1 MSVIHELRPAL
12 RLFTAD
18 QRAALVEN
26 GTRHRDGREIDPYPV
41 VKLFLPGSGATWLL
55 TELDPDD
62 DDLAFGLCDVGQGYP
77 ELGYV
82 SLGEIAS
89 VKSTLGLFVERD
101 VFFEATRPLS
111 AYAEAARRDGVITD

>member
-1 MSVIHELRPAL
+1 MSVIRDLRPAL

-18 QRAALVEN
+18 QRAALIEN
-26 GTRHRDGREIDPYPV
+26 GTRHHDGREIDPYPV

-62 DDLAFGLCDVGQGYP
+62 DDLAFGLCDVGQGFP

-82 SLGEIAS
+82 SVGEIMS
-89 VKSTLGLFVERD
+89 VKSEPGLFVERD
-101 VFFEATRPLS
+101 VFFEAKRPLS
-111 AYAEAARRDGVITD
+111 AYADAARRDRIITD